1 MDTDRVA
8 VATMTWARS
17 PAEEGLLRRSLG
29 LLARLGLPVAVAD
42 RGTNPGFA
50 EFLRTVPGFSM
61 RISSTEGLVAQ
72 VQAGFDAAARFDRPF
87 ILYVEPDKELFF
99 ERQLSDFLRQAP
111 DTGDVGV
118 VLASRSAASLRTFPA
133 VQRYTEGVINHLC
146 GELLGP
152 AGDYSYGPF
161 LMNRGLLPYIANLHP
176 RLGWGWRHFM
186 FRAASREGLSVLHAV
201 GDYPCPPGQRCEDE
215 AERRHRMRQ
224 LSENILGLIE

>member
-1 MDTDRVA
+1 MNTDQIA

-17 PAEEGLLRRSLG
+17 PGEEGLLRRSLG
-29 LLARLGLPVAVAD
+29 LLAQLGLPVAVAD
-42 RGTNPGFA
+42 TGTNPGFA
-50 EFLRTVPGFSM
+50 EFLETVPGFSV
-61 RISSTEGLVAQ
+61 RVSATQGLVAQ
-72 VQAGFDAAARFDRPF
+72 VQDSFDVAARFDRPF
-87 ILYVEPDKELFF
+87 ILYVEPDKALFF
-99 ERQLSDFLRQAP
+99 ERRLSEFLRQAP
-111 DTGDVGV
+111 DAGDVGV
-118 VLASRSAASLRTFPA
+118 VLASRSAESFQTFPA

-161 LMNRGLLPYIANLHP
+161 LMTRALLPYIAKLQP

-186 FRAASREGLSVLHAV
+186 FRAASREGLSVVHVA
-201 GDYPCPPGQRCEDE
+201 GDHPCPPDQRCDDE